1 MLPPMFVRNKR
12 EINVEEEPHRFRSA
26 NSQYAESLSLPI
38 HRERKRERERAEEI
52 GGEIGREK
60 EKAYGVKF
68 RVREVTLPRKHLTA
82 RLLIIRHVVAK
93 RVTMTLFTP

>member
-1 MLPPMFVRNKR
+1 MFVRNKR

-26 NSQYAESLSLPI
+26 NFRYAESLSLPI
-38 HRERKRERERAEEI
+38 HRERKRERERGEE
-52 GGEIGREK
+52 GEIGREK

-93 RVTMTLFTP
+93 RATMTLFTP